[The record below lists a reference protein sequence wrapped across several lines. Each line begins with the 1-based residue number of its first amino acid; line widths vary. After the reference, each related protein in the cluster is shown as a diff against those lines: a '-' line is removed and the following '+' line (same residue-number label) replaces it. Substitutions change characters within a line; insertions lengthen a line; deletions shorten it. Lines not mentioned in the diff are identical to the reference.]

1 MLRIDKHAYL
11 RCKYFEPYI
20 YAFANNT
27 LIPTFELKV
36 KAFNQK
42 PSAFES
48 KKGTIEF
55 VMLLTLYNSRLHFL
69 QNKVNCPLIGKFT
82 DNCGKIPG
90 FLHLDSCL
98 LISNSFL

>member
-1 MLRIDKHAYL
+1 MLRIDKHGYL
-11 RCKYFEPYI
+11 RCNYFEPYI

-36 KAFNQK
+36 KAFNQN

-55 VMLLTLYNSRLHFL
+55 VMLLTLYNSRLRFL
-69 QNKVNCPLIGKFT
+69 QNKCELST
-82 DNCGKIPG
+82 YGKIY
-90 FLHLDSCL
+90 
-98 LISNSFL
+98 